1 MKSIYNATDRKLA
14 TLEVIGALIIIGFWI
29 GWYLDILKS
38 IDASNPLYDT
48 YIVFESSFPLPDLWI
63 VILLFI
69 SAYGIWKQRVFG
81 IYTGIA
87 AGGGLV
93 FLGLIDTSFY
103 IQHNLYQ
110 YDVLLLPINI
120 ACIGGGLLLIARFG
134 TTIKERLIQVDRN

>member
-1 MKSIYNATDRKLA
+1 MNKIYNKLDQRLA
-14 TLEVIGALIIIGFWI
+14 ILEVIGGLTIIGFWI
-29 GWYLDILKS
+29 GWFSDILKS
-38 IDASNPLYDT
+38 IDGSNPFYNT
-48 YIVFESSFPLPDLWI
+48 YIAFESAFPLPETWV

-120 ACIGGGLLLIARFG
+120 ACIGGGLLLIIRFG
-134 TTIKERLIQVDRN
+134 MKINDSFR